1 MSGHVWYFCCISVHT
16 LLVSSLAMSDTAA
29 STNNSY
35 TAGQDASILCCQ
47 REGDREDSLPDIC
60 YQILFNNYL
69 ATLEEN
75 LQNSIQNP
83 ILKFLSMLGIFIGFV
98 LGLGLLTV
106 VTCYRP
112 RKAVEVV
119 MCVENYNCNQC
130 SFQEEELPQVL
141 TLAQY
146 NAYIVQPPDYASVL
160 RREMAELPTY
170 SDLSGNHLKIPIPNS
185 KA

>member
-1 MSGHVWYFCCISVHT
+1 MSSTCISVHL
-16 LLVSSLAMSDTAA
+16 LLVSTMAMSDTAA

-83 ILKFLSMLGIFIGFV
+83 ILKFLSMLGIFIGFF
-98 LGLGLLTV
+98 LGLVLLTA

-112 RKAVEVV
+112 KKPVE
-119 MCVENYNCNQC
+119 
-130 SFQEEELPQVL
+130 EEELSQVL

-170 SDLSGNHLKIPIPNS
+170 SDLSGNYLKIPIPNS

>member
-1 MSGHVWYFCCISVHT
+1 
-16 LLVSSLAMSDTAA
+16 MSDTAG
-29 STNNSY
+29 STNTSY
-35 TAGQDASILCCQ
+35 SGQNASILCCQ
-47 REGDREDSLPDIC
+47 REGDSEDPLPDIC
-60 YQILFNNYL
+60 YQIFNTYM

-75 LQNSIQNP
+75 LRYSDQNATFPLCEEIGYENP

-130 SFQEEELPQVL
+130 SLQEEELPQVL

-160 RREMAELPTY
+160 RREMAELPSY
-170 SDLSGNHLKIPIPNS
+170 SEAVGIRRE
-185 KA
+185 

>member
-29 STNNSY
+29 STNTSY
-35 TAGQDASILCCQ
+35 SGQNASILCCQ
-47 REGDREDSLPDIC
+47 REGDSEDPLPDIC
-60 YQILFNNYL
+60 YQIFNTYM

-75 LQNSIQNP
+75 LRYSDQNATFPLCEEIGYENP

-112 RKAVEVV
+112 RKAVE
-119 MCVENYNCNQC
+119 
-130 SFQEEELPQVL
+130 EEELPQVL